1 MAAVAE
7 RLGELGLPEPVADLA
22 RRDWDAIVV
31 GAGHNGLV
39 AAAYLARADQRVLV
53 LERRERVGGACTLE
67 RPFADPAFS
76 ASPCAYLVGLLDP
89 LVIDELGLRRR
100 GLVTRLADPELFIP
114 FEDGTAFVQWL
125 DRARTEA
132 GMRKA
137 GFSDHDIRGLAAYN
151 ESFNRIRRLLRKGSR
166 DAWVGESPSR
176 AEVEELLGGEQ
187 ELTAIVFEASI
198 ADVLDEH
205 FDDQRLKDALCPQ
218 GLIGAHGGPRTPGT
232 AAIHL
237 MHHMGELDG
246 MGGAWGYVEGGMGRV
261 SFAICEA
268 ALEAGATV
276 ACGVEVA
283 AVDPGGGVELADGTA
298 LRAPTVLC
306 NADPK
311 VALRLLG
318 PAAPEAYA
326 QRLDDWKV
334 RSPVLKLN
342 AALRDLPRW
351 TAAGGQTWPALGTVN
366 LTRGVDACQRAFE
379 AYESGGLEI
388 GYAELYCQTAADP
401 TPAPPGAHMVSA
413 FCQYAPHTPA
423 GADADALRGRAAA
436 AVTELVDRFAPGFA
450 ELITDREVLLPADI
464 EARIGLTGGQIFQGE
479 CFPDQMWDR
488 RLAARTPIEGFYLCG
503 AATHPGGS
511 VIGLNGRNAAM
522 AALAGQ

>member
-7 RLGELGLPEPVADLA
+7 VLGELGLPEPVADLA

-31 GAGHNGLV
+31 GAGHNGLA
-39 AAAYLARADQRVLV
+39 AAAYLGRAGLRVLV

-67 RPFADPAFS
+67 RPFADPDFS

-89 LVIDELGLRRR
+89 LVIDELGLSRR
-100 GLVTRLADPELFIP
+100 GVVTRLADPELFIP

-137 GFSDHDIRGLAAYN
+137 GFSDHDIRGLSAYN
-151 ESFNRIRRLLRKGSR
+151 ERFNRIRRLLRKGSR

-176 AEVEELLGGEQ
+176 AEVEELLGGER

-205 FDDQRLKDALCPQ
+205 FGDQRLKDALCAQ

-246 MGGAWGYVEGGMGRV
+246 IGGAWGYVEGGMGRV

-283 AVDPGGGVELADGTA
+283 AVDPGSGVELADGTA

-318 PAAPEAYA
+318 QAAPEAYA
-326 QRLDDWKV
+326 RRLGDWKV

-351 TAAGGQTWPALGTVN
+351 TAAGGEAWPALGTVDI
-366 LTRGVDACQRAFE
+366 TEGVDACQSAFE
-379 AYESGGLEI
+379 FYKDGGYSF
-388 GYAELYCQTAADP
+388 GYAEVYCQTAADP
-401 TPAPPGAHMVSA
+401 TPAPPGGHLISA
-413 FCQYAPHTPA
+413 FCQYAPYEPA
-423 GADADALRGRAAA
+423 EEAAEALREGVGRS
-436 AVTELVDRFAPGFA
+436 VLGMIERFAPGFRDSVI
-450 ELITDREVLLPADI
+450 EYEVLLPADI

-479 CFPDQMWDR
+479 CFPDQMWGR
-488 RLAARTPIEGFYLCG
+488 RLAARTPIDGFYLCG

-522 AALAGQ
+522 AVLAGP